1 MYNISGNPHRYH
13 TILHL
18 PHPTSSIHPRMS
30 RQSRAAQFAPF
41 EALSGHSQILAET
54 ARQTEAKK
62 EPDEDQK
69 QTLNRI
75 LQFLQR
81 QQEEH
86 PTVSVLCFCPDD
98 SKEGGTYRRFAGQL
112 QAVDSRRRCLCFL
125 DGHTVPFSRIFD
137 MECSLP
143 FDFM

>member
-1 MYNISGNPHRYH
+1 MNDKQNARIVYADI
-13 TILHL
+13 IHL
-18 PHPTSSIHPRMS
+18 PHSQSSKRQHMS
-30 RQSRAAQFAPF
+30 LYDRAAQFAPF

-98 SKEGGTYRRFAGQL
+98 SKEGGTYRRFSGQL

>member
-41 EALSGHSQILAET
+41 EALSGHSQVLAET

-75 LQFLQR
+75 
-81 QQEEH
+81 
-86 PTVSVLCFCPDD
+86 SVLCFCPDD